1 MPDGKNEAKNSTMNL
16 TIDMGNTRVKYAVF
30 DGGTVVSDGCSE
42 EFDEAV
48 IDRILAAH
56 PGITQ
61 AIVATTRG
69 PVDDT
74 VALVRRRI
82 GRCLRLSPQLPL
94 PIRNGYT
101 TPETL
106 GEDRLAAAVG
116 AASLY
121 PGRNLLIVDF
131 GTAITIDQVSADG
144 VFRGGNISPGVQ
156 MRFRALHDYTA
167 ALPLCESCEDQTL
180 LGRSTVEAIR
190 QGVMNG
196 IAFEIEGYIA
206 RLFPEID
213 ALSIIFTGGDAKFF
227 VKRIKNTIFAH
238 CDLVFLGLNR
248 ILEYNASE
256 ESRRETVPRAGRHC
270 SVHGMGT
277 NQQYQRFFTV
287 FDVRSG

>member
-121 PGRNLLIVDF
+121 PGRNLLIV
-131 GTAITIDQVSADG
+131 
-144 VFRGGNISPGVQ
+144 FRGGNISPGVQ

-256 ESRRETVPRAGRHC
+256 ESRR
-270 SVHGMGT
+270 
-277 NQQYQRFFTV
+277 
-287 FDVRSG
+287 

>member
-180 LGRSTVEAIR
+180 WAFDRRGDPAGRDER
-190 QGVMNG
+190 HCLRNRGVYRP
-196 IAFEIEGYIA
+196 AV
-206 RLFPEID
+206 PEID

-256 ESRRETVPRAGRHC
+256 ESRR
-270 SVHGMGT
+270 
-277 NQQYQRFFTV
+277 
-287 FDVRSG
+287 

>member
-1 MPDGKNEAKNSTMNL
+1 MKTQSSSVLDTYLYGESNRSTIPTFRAL
-16 TIDMGNTRVKYAVF
+16 AILSKLSRV
-30 DGGTVVSDGCSE
+30 
-42 EFDEAV
+42 
-48 IDRILAAH
+48 
-56 PGITQ
+56 
-61 AIVATTRG
+61 
-69 PVDDT
+69 
-74 VALVRRRI
+74 
-82 GRCLRLSPQLPL
+82 
-94 PIRNGYT
+94 
-101 TPETL
+101 
-106 GEDRLAAAVG
+106 GEYF
-116 AASLY
+116 SIII
-121 PGRNLLIVDF
+121 LLIVDF

-256 ESRRETVPRAGRHC
+256 ESRR
-270 SVHGMGT
+270 
-277 NQQYQRFFTV
+277 
-287 FDVRSG
+287 

>member
-1 MPDGKNEAKNSTMNL
+1 MNL

-30 DGGTVVSDGCSE
+30 DGGAVVSDGCSE

-94 PIRNGYT
+94 PIRNGYA

-131 GTAITIDQVSADG
+131 GTAITIDEVTADG

-167 ALPLCESCEDQTL
+167 VLPLCEASEDRIL

-206 RLFPEID
+206 RLAPEID
-213 ALSIIFTGGDAKFF
+213 DLSIIFTGGDAKFF

-256 ESRRETVPRAGRHC
+256 ESRR
-270 SVHGMGT
+270 
-277 NQQYQRFFTV
+277 
-287 FDVRSG
+287 

>member
-1 MPDGKNEAKNSTMNL
+1 MNDSCRSELGERPCRTERTKQNSTMNL

-144 VFRGGNISPGVQ
+144 VSGAVIFLPAYRCASGPCTIIRRRFPCVNPVRTRRFWGV
-156 MRFRALHDYTA
+156 R
-167 ALPLCESCEDQTL
+167 P
-180 LGRSTVEAIR
+180 
-190 QGVMNG
+190 
-196 IAFEIEGYIA
+196 
-206 RLFPEID
+206 
-213 ALSIIFTGGDAKFF
+213 
-227 VKRIKNTIFAH
+227 
-238 CDLVFLGLNR
+238 
-248 ILEYNASE
+248 
-256 ESRRETVPRAGRHC
+256 SRRSGRA
-270 SVHGMGT
+270 
-277 NQQYQRFFTV
+277 
-287 FDVRSG
+287 

>member
-116 AASLY
+116 AASLSI
-121 PGRNLLIVDF
+121 LLKIKIHIHVTLRQSLF
-131 GTAITIDQVSADG
+131 QYH
-144 VFRGGNISPGVQ
+144 GGNISPGVQ

-206 RLFPEID
+206 RLFPQIED
-213 ALSIIFTGGDAKFF
+213 LCVIFTGGDANFF

-256 ESRRETVPRAGRHC
+256 ESRR
-270 SVHGMGT
+270 
-277 NQQYQRFFTV
+277 
-287 FDVRSG
+287 

>member
-1 MPDGKNEAKNSTMNL
+1 MNL

-30 DGGTVVSDGCSE
+30 DSDAVVFDGCSE
-42 EFDEAV
+42 EFAESDLEK
-48 IDRILAAH
+48 ILSAY

-69 PVDDT
+69 SVDET
-74 VALVRRRI
+74 VALLRSRI
-82 GRCLRLSPQLPL
+82 GHCLRLSSQLPL
-94 PIRNGYT
+94 PIHNDYA

-121 PGRNLLIVDF
+121 PGSHLLIVDF
-131 GTAITIDQVSADG
+131 GTAITIDEVTAAG

-167 ALPLCESCEDQTL
+167 ALPLCESCDDQTL

-206 RLFPEID
+206 RLTQEIGS
-213 ALSIIFTGGDAKFF
+213 LSIIFTGGDAKFF

-256 ESRRETVPRAGRHC
+256 ESRH
-270 SVHGMGT
+270 
-277 NQQYQRFFTV
+277 
-287 FDVRSG
+287 

>member
-1 MPDGKNEAKNSTMNL
+1 MNL

-106 GEDRLAAAVG
+106 GEDRLAAAVALPG
-116 AASLY
+116 PQSVDRGFRDGHY
-121 PGRNLLIVDF
+121 HRSGFCRRGFPGR
-131 GTAITIDQVSADG
+131 
-144 VFRGGNISPGVQ
+144 
-156 MRFRALHDYTA
+156 
-167 ALPLCESCEDQTL
+167 
-180 LGRSTVEAIR
+180 
-190 QGVMNG
+190 
-196 IAFEIEGYIA
+196 
-206 RLFPEID
+206 
-213 ALSIIFTGGDAKFF
+213 
-227 VKRIKNTIFAH
+227 
-238 CDLVFLGLNR
+238 
-248 ILEYNASE
+248 
-256 ESRRETVPRAGRHC
+256 
-270 SVHGMGT
+270 
-277 NQQYQRFFTV
+277 
-287 FDVRSG
+287 

>member
-131 GTAITIDQVSADG
+131 GTAVTIDLLTADG
-144 VFRGGNISPGVQ
+144 TFRGGFISPGFRA
-156 MRFRALHDYTA
+156 RFRALHDYTA
-167 ALPLCESCEDQTL
+167 SLPLCGPADEEL
-180 LGRSTVEAIR
+180 PLGRTTRACIE
-190 QGVMNG
+190 QGV
-196 IAFEIEGYIA
+196 IASLCYEIAGHIDRMRAAYD
-206 RLFPEID
+206 RL
-213 ALSIIFTGGDAKFF
+213 LVIFTGGDAKFF
-227 VKRIKNTIFAH
+227 EKRFKNTIFAN
-238 CDLVFLGLNR
+238 CDLVFYGLNR
-248 ILEYNASE
+248 ILEYHACE
-256 ESRRETVPRAGRHC
+256 ENHR
-270 SVHGMGT
+270 
-277 NQQYQRFFTV
+277 
-287 FDVRSG
+287 

>member
-196 IAFEIEGYIA
+196 IAFGQSSQARYIKTKRAFDICYTIEENTHKRGEVQ
-206 RLFPEID
+206 LQID
-213 ALSIIFTGGDAKFF
+213 DI
-227 VKRIKNTIFAH
+227 RP
-238 CDLVFLGLNR
+238 
-248 ILEYNASE
+248 SE
-256 ESRRETVPRAGRHC
+256 ATAEA
-270 SVHGMGT
+270 
-277 NQQYQRFFTV
+277 NK
-287 FDVRSG
+287 

>member
-82 GRCLRLSPQLPL
+82 GRC
-94 PIRNGYT
+94 
-101 TPETL
+101 L

-256 ESRRETVPRAGRHC
+256 ESRR
-270 SVHGMGT
+270 
-277 NQQYQRFFTV
+277 
-287 FDVRSG
+287 

>member
-238 CDLVFLGLNR
+238 CDLVFLGLNHLAVSPHLSSLVSICCISGLR
-248 ILEYNASE
+248 LLAVTYQWQIPSW
-256 ESRRETVPRAGRHC
+256 PRN
-270 SVHGMGT
+270 S
-277 NQQYQRFFTV
+277 
-287 FDVRSG
+287 